1 MSAPDRYAVIGHPI
15 AHSRSPQIHRLF
27 AQQCQQY
34 MVYSAIDV
42 APEQLSVWINQFFAG
57 AGRGLNVTLPHKQ
70 AVLTMTGSLSER
82 ARLAGA
88 VNTLARDPR
97 GDLIG
102 DNTDGVG
109 LVRDLS
115 QHLGVPIT
123 GQRVLLLG
131 AGGAAHG
138 VTASLL
144 EQTPKQLTV
153 LNRTLERAQAL
164 AGSFASL
171 GAVQA
176 TTLAALS
183 GMHFHLIINAT
194 AASLTDAVP
203 ELPAGIHDHETVFYD
218 MAYGQQDT
226 SFIRWARQQGARRAY
241 TGLGMLIEQAAESF
255 YLWRGV
261 RPNTSSVRAALGV
274 SS

>member
-42 APEQLSVWINQFFAG
+42 PSEQLSSWVTAFFAG
-57 AGRGLNVTLPHKQ
+57 SGRGLNVTLPHKR
-70 AVLTMTGSLSER
+70 ALLTMPIRLSER
-82 ARLAGA
+82 ARRAGA
-88 VNTLARDPR
+88 VNTLARDAQ
-97 GDLIG
+97 GHLIA

-115 QHLGVPIT
+115 QHLDVPIT

-144 EQTPKQLTV
+144 EQTPTQLTV
-153 LNRTLERAQAL
+153 VNRTFERAQAL
-164 AGSFASL
+164 AASFASL

-176 TTLAALS
+176 TTFPALH
-183 GMHFHLIINAT
+183 GAHFDLVINAT
-194 AASLTDAVP
+194 AASLMGAVP
-203 ELPAGIHDHETVFYD
+203 ELPASILGKETVFYD
-218 MAYGQQDT
+218 MAYAQEDT
-226 SFIRWARQQGARRAY
+226 SFVRWAREHGARRAY

-261 RPNTSSVRAALGV
+261 RPHTASVRAALGIK
-274 SS
+274 S